1 MIAIVSSSDNS
12 SFNLSVEEYLFSE
25 YNEEVLY
32 LYVNTSSVIVGSNQE
47 VKQEVN
53 VDYCEKN
60 DIQIIR
66 RMSGGGAVYHDK
78 GNLNYSFIWNKG
90 RGGSPLNA
98 DFLLPVIKVLNT
110 LQVPVELGKRKD
122 LWLKSG
128 HKISGTASHISR
140 NRELH
145 HGTLLYNT
153 DLWKLQQSL
162 ETGVSIENNEVIK
175 KKRTASIKSP
185 VTNIRT
191 FLLENEILAPNT
203 DCFFQLFIERLMN
216 YFHIDKL
223 SQLSEHDME
232 QIDKLRK
239 RKYNQPV
246 WNYKL

>member
-12 SFNLSVEEYLFSE
+12 SFNLSIEEYLFSE
-25 YNEEVLY
+25 YNEEVLF
-32 LYVNTSSVIVGSNQE
+32 LYINTSSVIVGSNQE

-53 VDYCEKN
+53 VDFCEKN

-78 GNLNYSFIWNKG
+78 GNLNYSFIWNKR
-90 RGGSPLNA
+90 RGESPLNA
-98 DFLLPVIKVLNT
+98 DFLLPVIKVLST

-162 ETGVSIENNEVIK
+162 ETDISLEKNEVIK

-185 VTNIRT
+185 VKNISS
-191 FLLENEILAPNT
+191 FLFENKIPAPNT
-203 DCFFQLFIERLMN
+203 DCFFQLFIERLMKHFQIN
-216 YFHIDKL
+216 SLYEF
-223 SQLSEHDME
+223 SEYDLE
-232 QIDKLRK
+232 QIDALRNC
-239 RKYNQPV
+239 KYNQRK